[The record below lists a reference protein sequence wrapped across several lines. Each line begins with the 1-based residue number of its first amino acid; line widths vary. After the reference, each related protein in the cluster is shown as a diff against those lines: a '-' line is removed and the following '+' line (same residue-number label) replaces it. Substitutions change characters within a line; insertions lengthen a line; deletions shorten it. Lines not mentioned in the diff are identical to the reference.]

1 MNNKLLEDLI
11 QAWIKST
18 SSIKNNRI
26 FSEISYNEAIILN
39 LCYNAY
45 LERKGIY
52 TKEIIQTTKMLKSLV
67 NRTLNYL
74 RAKNFIYTTTEK
86 KQVIVYF
93 NPQMEE
99 SYKKIHEHTIDYV
112 LPIINKL
119 GEENI
124 KEFIR
129 ITNIISEEL

>member
-1 MNNKLLEDLI
+1 
-11 QAWIKST
+11 
-18 SSIKNNRI
+18 
-26 FSEISYNEAIILN
+26 
-39 LCYNAY
+39 
-45 LERKGIY
+45 
-52 TKEIIQTTKMLKSLV
+52 MLKSLV